1 MVHLY
6 IVCWDGLGLKL
17 VLPVHCVD
25 NSILSRLKSLKAIDQ
40 LVSLL
45 SNQPEE
51 VYRQNYDSDSV
62 NV

>member
-17 VLPVHCVD
+17 ALPVHCVD
-25 NSILSRLKSLKAIDQ
+25 SSILSRLKSLKAIDQ

-51 VYRQNYDSDSV
+51 VGKIMTVIQ
-62 NV
+62 